1 MKTRSDYDQAIGVA
15 REVIHRW
22 DPYSL
27 LAGGC
32 PQDEFD
38 SEIQSIVAL
47 IPHMMSQSDAIHSLS
62 RVFSS
67 AFEPEYFGP
76 KDCADAGTELYD
88 ALMAAGLVAG

>member
-1 MKTRSDYDQAIGVA
+1 MKTRRDYDQAVGVV

-38 SEIQSIVAL
+38 SEIESIVAL
-47 IPHMMSQSDAIHSLS
+47 IPCMRSQSDAIHSLS
-62 RVFSS
+62 RVFST
-67 AFEPEYFGP
+67 AFEPEQFRP
-76 KDCADAGTELYD
+76 EDCTEAGAELYA
-88 ALMAAGLVAG
+88 ALRAVDLIAG